1 MQIFFHSVM
10 SLRSPQGIPSLSFD
24 TRPITGLDLSDSGSA
39 WLNGIVFFLV
49 VFLVTLLVLRI
60 TEPAGVKTGTALDHG
75 KLFRTALLWSL
86 GIFVVIWLLM
96 ILLQY
101 RQ

>member
-1 MQIFFHSVM
+1 MA
-10 SLRSPQGIPSLSFD
+10 LRSPQGIPSISFD
-24 TRPITGLDLSDSGSA
+24 TQRISGLDLSSEGMS

-60 TEPAGVKTGTALDHG
+60 TTPPGVLTGHELDHG

-86 GIFVVIWLLM
+86 GIFIAIWLLM
-96 ILLQY
+96 ILLSY

>member
-1 MQIFFHSVM
+1 MA
-10 SLRSPQGIPSLSFD
+10 LRSPQGIPTISFD
-24 TRPITGLDLSDSGSA
+24 TRQISGLDLSSEGMS

-60 TEPAGVKTGTALDHG
+60 TEPEGTKTNGVLDHG
-75 KLFRTALLWSL
+75 KLFRTALLWAL
-86 GIFVVIWLLM
+86 GIFILIWLLM
-96 ILLQY
+96 ILMSY

>member
-1 MQIFFHSVM
+1 MA
-10 SLRSPQGIPSLSFD
+10 LRSPQGIPSISFD
-24 TRPITGLDLSDSGSA
+24 TQRISGLDLSESGAS

-60 TEPAGVKTGTALDHG
+60 TEPSGVKSNGELDHG
-75 KLFRTALLWSL
+75 KLFRTALLWAL
-86 GIFVVIWLLM
+86 GIFILIWLLM
-96 ILLQY
+96 ILMQA

>member
-1 MQIFFHSVM
+1 MA
-10 SLRSPQGIPSLSFD
+10 LRTPRGIPSISFD
-24 TRPITGLDLSDSGSA
+24 TQPITGLDLSETGAS

-49 VFLVTLLVLRI
+49 IFLVTLLVLRI
-60 TEPAGVKTGTALDHG
+60 SEPSGVKTGTVLDHG

-86 GIFVVIWLLM
+86 GIFIAIWLLM
-96 ILLQY
+96 VLMSY

>member
-1 MQIFFHSVM
+1 MA
-10 SLRSPQGIPSLSFD
+10 LRSPQGIPSISFD
-24 TRPITGLDLSDSGSA
+24 SVPITGLDLSAEGSS

-49 VFLVTLLVLRI
+49 IFLVTLLVLRI
-60 TEPAGVKTGTALDHG
+60 SEPAGTKTNGVLDHG

-86 GIFVVIWLLM
+86 GIFILIWLLM
-96 ILLQY
+96 VLMSY

>member
-1 MQIFFHSVM
+1 MA
-10 SLRSPQGIPSLSFD
+10 LRSPQGIPSISFD
-24 TRPITGLDLSDSGSA
+24 TQPITGLDLSETGAS

-49 VFLVTLLVLRI
+49 IFLVTLLILRI
-60 TEPAGVKTGTALDHG
+60 TEPAGVKTNSQLDHG

-86 GIFVVIWLLM
+86 GLFIAIWLLM
-96 ILLQY
+96 ILFSY

>member
-1 MQIFFHSVM
+1 MA
-10 SLRSPQGIPSLSFD
+10 LRSPQGIPTISFD
-24 TRPITGLDLSDSGSA
+24 TKPITGLDLSDAGSS

-49 VFLVTLLVLRI
+49 VFLVTLLILRI
-60 TEPAGVKTGTALDHG
+60 TTPEGTKTNGVLDHT

-86 GIFVVIWLLM
+86 GIFVALWLLM
-96 ILLQY
+96 ILMSY

>member
-1 MQIFFHSVM
+1 MA
-10 SLRSPQGIPSLSFD
+10 LRSPQGIPSISFD
-24 TRPITGLDLSDSGSA
+24 TQRISGLDLSSEGMS

-49 VFLVTLLVLRI
+49 VFLVTLLVLRV
-60 TEPAGVKTGTALDHG
+60 TEPEGTKTNGVLDHG

-86 GIFVVIWLLM
+86 GLFIAIWLLL
-96 ILLQY
+96 ILMSY

>member
-1 MQIFFHSVM
+1 MA
-10 SLRSPQGIPSLSFD
+10 LRSPQGIPSISFD
-24 TRPITGLDLSDSGSA
+24 TQPITGLDLSETGAS

-49 VFLVTLLVLRI
+49 IFLVTLLILRI
-60 TEPAGVKTGTALDHG
+60 TEPAGTKTNGVLDHM

-86 GIFVVIWLLM
+86 GIFIGIWLLI
-96 ILLQY
+96 ILMGQ

>member
-1 MQIFFHSVM
+1 MA
-10 SLRSPQGIPSLSFD
+10 LRSPQGIPTISFD
-24 TRPITGLDLSDSGSA
+24 TEKITGLDLSDAGSS

-60 TEPAGVKTGTALDHG
+60 TTPEGVKTGQELDHG

-86 GIFVVIWLLM
+86 GIFIAIWLLI
-96 ILLQY
+96 ILMSY